1 MSMVKKIT
9 VSTNEI
15 YQLTFLKKVVLNCSL
30 KEAMTSFFYRA
41 PCLLPSISKK
51 SAKLKCLKSDFHWK
65 PFKNDEKCFLFHL
78 KSSVDSQRI

>member
-1 MSMVKKIT
+1 MSKSLMSMVKKIT

-30 KEAMTSFFYRA
+30 KEAMTSFFYGA

-51 SAKLKCLKSDFHWK
+51 SAKLKCLKSDFH
-65 PFKNDEKCFLFHL
+65 
-78 KSSVDSQRI
+78 